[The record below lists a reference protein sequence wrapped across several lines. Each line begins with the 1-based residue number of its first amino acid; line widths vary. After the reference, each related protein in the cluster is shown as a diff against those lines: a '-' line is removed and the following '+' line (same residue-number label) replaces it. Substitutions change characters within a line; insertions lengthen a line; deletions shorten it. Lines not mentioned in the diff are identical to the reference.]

1 MPTNS
6 EIRNCK
12 IHGLTEYSVR
22 ESGGYIKKVCKKCR
36 VAFVKAGNLK
46 RKIKMVEYKG
56 GKCCICGYNK
66 NLAALD
72 FHHKN
77 PLTKD
82 FELSYYSR
90 KNWESIVLELEDRK
104 SVV

>member
-1 MPTNS
+1 
-6 EIRNCK
+6 
-12 IHGLTEYSVR
+12 
-22 ESGGYIKKVCKKCR
+22 
-36 VAFVKAGNLK
+36 
-46 RKIKMVEYKG
+46 MVEYKG

-90 KNWESIVLELEDRK
+90 KNWESIVLELDKCLLLCSNCHKELHNPSMSGLIK
-104 SVV
+104 FGNLENLTIFV